1 VALFNVLFDIAART
15 AKFEQSMTRVER
27 RLDNTAK
34 AFKTITTAAGGVFA
48 ISGIKTFVDQAVNF
62 GDDLR
67 SLADRMGTT
76 TEELT
81 RLQYIAEQSNTTFD
95 VLRGSLD
102 RLAKGL
108 SLAEDGSG
116 KARKAIADLGVDAEF
131 LTRLPIEQQLN
142 VVADAF
148 QRIEKP
154 ADQVRIAMQLFGDEG
169 TALIP
174 ILRLGSEGIRR
185 LGEEGA
191 RAGAILSDQTATALA
206 DVDASSKR
214 LSASARTARAEL
226 VALVGVPLGSFL
238 DTFARG
244 VTRVRTALGGDSGGG
259 PLAALREDLAK
270 INKLSEAPLISNAKR
285 NQLNLA
291 ALELSKLI
299 AAYEQADADHA
310 RLMQHFVKREQ
321 ELANRKITLPEIEVR
336 ASKSDKSDSADWL
349 EVRATARKI
358 ELGAMDQFYADLEEQ
373 TQTSLERQVSQY
385 EEFKSKL
392 DTLLSAGKIDTTTYN
407 ARLKEQLDEV
417 LQPIEVTSKRI
428 EQLAEEASEFWKEA
442 FRGMQSVLADYLFDP
457 FDKGLKGMLR
467 GFIDVIR
474 RMIAEAASAKI
485 LESLFG
491 SLGGGGGFLG
501 KLFGGLF
508 KAEGGPVRGGRPYI
522 VGEEGPE
529 LFVPGMSGGIVPNM
543 ALAGAAAVPSIS
555 ITNHIDARGSSISRA
570 ELNAL
575 LNHNSEVTVAKVRDL
590 AGRGRI

>member
-1 VALFNVLFDIAART
+1 MALFNVLFDIAART
-15 AKFEQSMTRVER
+15 EKFEQGMTRVER

-48 ISGIKTFVDQAVNF
+48 VAGIQSFIEQAVNF

-76 TEELT
+76 TAELT

-169 TALIP
+169 TALVP
-174 ILRLGSEGIRR
+174 ILRLGSEGIRK

-191 RAGAILSDQTATALA
+191 RAGAILADETATALA

-214 LSASARTARAEL
+214 LAASARTARAEL

-270 INKLSEAPLISNAKR
+270 INKLAEAPLISNANR

-291 ALELSKLI
+291 AIELSKLI

-310 RLMQHFVKREQ
+310 RLMQGFVKREQ
-321 ELANRKITLPEIEVR
+321 DLANRKITLPEIEVR
-336 ASKSDKSDSADWL
+336 ASKTDKSDSTDWL

-392 DTLLSAGKIDTTTYN
+392 DVLLSSGKIDTSTYN
-407 ARLKEQLDEV
+407 ARLNEQLDGI

-457 FDKGLKGMLR
+457 FDKGIKGMLR

-491 SLGGGGGFLG
+491 SLGGGGFLG

-543 ALAGAAAVPSIS
+543 ALAGAAAGPSIS

-570 ELNAL
+570 ELNAVV
-575 LNHNSEVTVAKVRDL
+575 NRSSEVTIAKVREL
-590 AGRGRI
+590 AAAGRI